1 MMKRSL
7 VSVLVVT
14 VLWLLPPGAGGA
26 DQSGLVERLVAQTK
40 NLRPEVLELALSAYA
55 DGLEEG
61 RFNRERLTVI
71 DYSLPSYEERLWVI
85 DMKTLTVLFEEIV
98 AHGMGSPRGSGG
110 DMEVAKDFSNVQGSR
125 KSSLGLFVTAETY
138 HGGHGYTLRL
148 DGLEEGV
155 NDNARER
162 LIVIHGAPYV
172 TRKRAD
178 DQLVGRSW
186 GCPVVRP
193 KISRKLIDAIKGGS
207 ALWIYYPDDE
217 WLEESEFLDG
227 E

>member
-1 MMKRSL
+1 MSAL
-7 VSVLVVT
+7 VFA
-14 VLWLLPPGAGGA
+14 VLWLSPLGA
-26 DQSGLVERLVAQTK
+26 DGSESAGLVDRLVAQTRS
-40 NLRPEVLELALSAYA
+40 LRPEVLELALSAYA
-55 DGLEEG
+55 DGLEDG
-61 RFNRERLTVI
+61 HFNRERLTVI
-71 DYSLPSYEERLWVI
+71 DYSLPSYQERLWVI

-110 DMEVAKDFSNVQGSR
+110 DMKVARDFSNIQGSK

-138 HGGHGYTLRL
+138 QGGHGYTLRL
-148 DGLEEGV
+148 DGLEKGV

-172 TRKRAD
+172 TRQRAD
-178 DQLVGRSW
+178 DHLVGRSW

>member
-1 MMKRSL
+1 MKRLL
-7 VSVLVVT
+7 VSALVFTGVC
-14 VLWLLPPGAGGA
+14 LSPPGADGA
-26 DQSGLVERLVAQTK
+26 DPSDLVERLVAQTR
-40 NLRPEVLELALSAYA
+40 NLRPEVLEMALSAYA

-61 RFNRERLTVI
+61 RFDRERLTVI
-71 DYSLPSYEERLWVI
+71 DYSLPSYRERLWVI

-110 DMEVAKDFSNVQGSR
+110 DMEVAKDFSNVLGSK

-138 HGGHGYTLRL
+138 TGGHGYTLRI

-172 TRKRAD
+172 TQKRAD

-193 KISRKLIDAIKGGS
+193 KISKKLIDAIKDGS

-217 WLEESEFLDG
+217 WLEESEFLDAD
-227 E
+227 